1 MNVTLT
7 INSRDFSGRL
17 ATYTVTKE
25 TAYQT
30 LVTTMGG
37 VEHPAGVMSRDV
49 IVFSLWPASGSTA
62 AADYAVLRA
71 RIMTVSFSNPH
82 TGEVSTKQMRVDTDL
97 EAVFGLESVDGNN
110 YYKGGEIT
118 LRALRCD

>member
-7 INSRDFSGRL
+7 IGSRDFSSRL
-17 ATYTVTKE
+17 ATYNVTKE

-37 VEHPAGVMSRDV
+37 TEHPAGVMSRD
-49 IVFSLWPASGSTA
+49 IITFSLIPMDTATA
-62 AADYAVLRA
+62 AADYQALSA
-71 RIMTVSFSNPH
+71 RILSVTFTNPH
-82 TGEVSTKQMRVDTDL
+82 ANASSTKQMRVDTDL
-97 EAVFGLESVDGNN
+97 EAVFGLKGVDNNN
-110 YYKGGEIT
+110 YYRGEEIT

>member
-7 INSRDFSGRL
+7 IAGRDFSSRL
-17 ATYTVTKE
+17 STYTVTKE
-25 TAYQT
+25 TAFQT

-37 VEHPAGVMSRDV
+37 VEHPAGVMSRD
-49 IVFSLWPASGSTA
+49 IITFSLWPMSGATAS
-62 AADYAVLRA
+62 ADYTALRP
-71 RIMTVSFSNPH
+71 RLVSVTFTNPH
-82 TGEVSTKQMRVDTDL
+82 TGAVSTKQMRVDTDL
-97 EAVFGLESVDGNN
+97 EAVFGLKSVDNNN

>member
-17 ATYTVTKE
+17 ATYNVTKE

-37 VEHPAGVMSRDV
+37 VEHPAGIMSRD
-49 IVFSLWPASGSTA
+49 IITFSLWPASGTTA
-62 AADYAVLRA
+62 SADYTALRP
-71 RIMTVSFSNPH
+71 RIFSVTFTNPH
-82 TGEVSTKQMRVDTDL
+82 TGETSTKQMRVDTDL
-97 EAVFGLESVDGNN
+97 EAVFGLKSVDNNN